1 MLTPKPNQCSH
12 HLTILSNVQ
21 SIFILEGFMAGE
33 SVQFFT
39 SLQRHEWLPKKCTQL
54 LTPFSGTVF
63 HYLSHGVIGFVPTV
77 ISGNHFL
84 IGNYFQQ
91 PIINFHFKSY
101 DTPNKM
107 NPPFEKQCNKM
118 VSKVLCIFVF
128 HHLCFWKHVYFVGC
142 SISWTLQLMHFIDNM
157 CCRGK
162 KDKML
167 QIK

>member
-12 HLTILSNVQ
+12 HLIILC
-21 SIFILEGFMAGE
+21 ILRLEGSYKGLGRVFNPSHLCKG
-33 SVQFFT
+33 T
-39 SLQRHEWLPKKCTQL
+39 SGCQKKCIQL

-142 SISWTLQLMHFIDNM
+142 SISWTL
-157 CCRGK
+157 
-162 KDKML
+162 
-167 QIK
+167 